1 MEIVTRIL
9 LIRET
14 IGPIFLPVIGSIYA
28 VPGQA
33 AHFEIEKWRKKYG
46 NIIGHK
52 YGPSFEIY
60 VTGTEE
66 SLAAMKHP
74 NFQGRKIFHHRNSGM
89 KRGT

>member
-1 MEIVTRIL
+1 MEL
-9 LIRET
+9 
-14 IGPIFLPVIGSIYA
+14 GPIFLPVIGSIYA

-33 AHFEIEKWRKKYG
+33 AHFEIEKWRQKYG

-60 VTGTEE
+60 ITGIEE

-74 NFQGRKIFHHRNSGM
+74 NFQGRKIFHHRNSGL
-89 KRGT
+89 KRGMNFLF